1 MDSFDNDGLVR
12 LTCVCVF
19 VFVYVCFACV
29 RVCFV
34 CKELNVNFSA
44 FFSVQNDNPKILVV
58 LSNGSLNYDHQR

>member
-12 LTCVCVF
+12 LTCVCVCVCVCVF

-34 CKELNVNFSA
+34 CKELNVTSVL
-44 FFSVQNDNPKILVV
+44 FFLCRMTIPRS
-58 LSNGSLNYDHQR
+58 